1 MSEPENQSIN
11 ASADTQDVE
20 ALIQE
25 VLRESYQQA
34 TADLRSYA
42 DKVKYYNRQKKAIRD
57 YLNSLRKFKA
67 SVISAAHMQ
76 GTSLCSV
83 DKEDVEALRDIIAK
97 AGHPYE
103 VGLLEHE
110 LCIPNRVPRADLHSL
125 IELDNEISRWE
136 SQLNSIGDDA
146 QLANVDLQNMLQK
159 QQQILQMMSNVSK
172 MTHDTLM
179 SIIRKIGG

>member
-1 MSEPENQSIN
+1 MSEPENKSIN
-11 ASADTQDVE
+11 DSADTQDVE
-20 ALIQE
+20 TLIQQ

-34 TADLRSYA
+34 TEDLRSYA

-57 YLNSLRKFKA
+57 YLNSLRDFK
-67 SVISAAHMQ
+67 SRVISAAHKQ

-83 DKEDVEALRDIIAK
+83 DKKDVEALKEIIAK
-97 AGHPYE
+97 AAQPYE
-103 VGLLEHE
+103 VGLVEHE
-110 LCIPNRVPRADLHSL
+110 LCIPNRVPNEDLHSL
-125 IELDNEISRWE
+125 NQFDNEISRWE